1 MLWDMTVKIP
11 KPKYEDASAGATM
24 RKIVIDANPMVER
37 NVLLLTVLRG
47 INFPFQSVLIA

>member
-1 MLWDMTVKIP
+1 MTVKIP
-11 KPKYEDASAGATM
+11 KPKYADASAGATM